1 MGVRELGIRKAILDT
16 VEARLRV
23 DEAAQKKEKELEKPI
38 VRYCNITFSNYLVIA
53 RCFF

>member
-23 DEAAQKKEKELEKPI
+23 DEAAQNKEKELEKQT
-38 VRYCNITFSNYLVIA
+38 VRYCDILPFITFDTSVH
-53 RCFF
+53 